1 MKNYISA
8 ISDLILDKKNRY
20 VYNHLQDKQIIY
32 GHDVPLDI
40 AESYVFKHALP
51 RLERQIE
58 SSWRGLKMYY
68 NEDRIQFADYNFK
81 LKIDKEIFPL
91 NPDVITVNVINESDN
106 TIIDIMHI
114 DWYIKGKGVRFDE
127 RGNIKI
133 LKDAGIFEWDK
144 AMTRLLQLH
153 GKDGPYLSVI
163 IDLSTE
169 DLIRLYSKKLRN
181 HDTLVNNIKRELET
195 LPDIKTNILFL
206 NNNESFK
213 KDQASIIK
221 RCFFTEDI
229 GIKEF
234 NINNGDVVFEKL

>member
-81 LKIDKEIFPL
+81 LKIDKEIFPF
-91 NPDVITVNVINESDN
+91 NPDVITINVVNIPDDA
-106 TIIDIMHI
+106 IIDTICLN
-114 DWYIKGKGVRFDE
+114 WYIEGEKIYLDNKGNTE
-127 RGNIKI
+127 I
-133 LKDAGIFEWDK
+133 LKCSKFPDWEK
-144 AMTRLLQLH
+144 AITRLIQLY
-153 GKDGPYLSVI
+153 GKDEGTHQIL
-163 IDLSTE
+163 IDSPIE

-181 HDTLVNNIKRELET
+181 HDTWVNNIKRELET